1 MLTCA
6 WGQHTLTQCAVKR
19 SRCQWCST
27 ERHPSF
33 VALMMLACV
42 GSRASNMQSAYGV
55 TVLQMIRCHHA
66 QAEVHTIFLQ
76 AEGILP
82 HLLYSDGACVRLG
95 GHSFHVLNIISAAG
109 SITEARS
116 RQAYARI
123 ALLPIV
129 SRKHLGLPK
138 KLSSA
143 DQEMC
148 ALCHI
153 SHLLHHA
160 WQSALCTS

>member
-1 MLTCA
+1 M
-6 WGQHTLTQCAVKR
+6 R
-19 SRCQWCST
+19 R
-27 ERHPSF
+27 
-33 VALMMLACV
+33 
-42 GSRASNMQSAYGV
+42 
-55 TVLQMIRCHHA
+55 HHA
-66 QAEVHTIFLQ
+66 QAEVHAVFPQ

-82 HLLYSDGACVRLG
+82 YLLYSDGACVRLG
-95 GHSFHVLNIISAAG
+95 GHSFHALNVISAAG

-116 RQAYARI
+116 RQGYARI

-148 ALCHI
+148 ALCHM
-153 SHLLHHA
+153 SR
-160 WQSALCTS
+160 